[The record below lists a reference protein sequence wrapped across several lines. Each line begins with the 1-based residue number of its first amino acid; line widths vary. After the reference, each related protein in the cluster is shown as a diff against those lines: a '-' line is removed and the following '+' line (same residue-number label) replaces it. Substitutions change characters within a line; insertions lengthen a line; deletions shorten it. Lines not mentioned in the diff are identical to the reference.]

1 MAKYFLLFGTIFI
14 IIGTVAGYVAGEWI
28 PVPMG
33 ILAGGTFILILGFII
48 LSRGF
53 WRRRSMQTGI
63 NALIATIA
71 LVTILIS
78 VNIIAINYGRTFDL
92 TETNLYTLA
101 PQSQQLVAN
110 LEQPLRVVVFESPP
124 SRENKRLL
132 ENYQSYSDNFEFEF
146 VDPQQDIAKVESF
159 EVESFGEVHIEYG
172 DKTRF
177 VQEVNEY
184 EPLSEVELTNAI
196 NIIQRDRVS
205 FAYFLQGHGEPPLEP
220 VEGGLSQAADSLEQQ
235 GYQVEPFNFAEEA
248 TLPSSPNS
256 VLIIVSPEQD
266 LFPGEIEEIQD
277 YVADGGHLLL
287 LLDHDSSDS
296 LEPLL
301 DPWGIELDDRVI
313 VDASGRGQ
321 ALGFNPATTLVTNY
335 GDHPITNPLGN
346 GITVYPL
353 SRPVDVRE
361 MSGVEATP
369 LVFSNEES
377 WAQSDIT
384 QEELQYNPERDRAGP
399 LVLSFALERTEVTDE
414 DAEVTDEDVEEIP
427 EEFPDLEEDIETE
440 EIPEEEIQEQF
451 PDLEEDI
458 EPEEIPEENQLEESP
473 EEEETSQE
481 RDIVPPSERME
492 PSPNNEENNPEETNN
507 ENGEE
512 ITQTPEELEDE
523 EEEEAENELEELPEP
538 SIDSRVVI
546 FGNSEFAK
554 NGLFIQQLNG
564 DIFLNSVDWLVI
576 SDDDASLGLRP
587 QEETNR
593 RINLTSQQATI
604 LQNVAM
610 LIVPLFGV
618 VLAIISWLRRR

>member
-235 GYQVEPFNFAEEA
+235 GYQVEAFNFAEEA

-414 DAEVTDEDVEEIP
+414 DVEEIP
-427 EEFPDLEEDIETE
+427 EEFPDLEEDIE
-440 EIPEEEIQEQF
+440 
-451 PDLEEDI
+451 
-458 EPEEIPEENQLEESP
+458 PEEIPEEDQLEESP
-473 EEEETSQE
+473 EEEETSPE
-481 RDIVPPSERME
+481 RNIVPPSERME

-512 ITQTPEELEDE
+512 ITQTPEELED
-523 EEEEAENELEELPEP
+523 EEEAENELEELPEP

>member
-235 GYQVEPFNFAEEA
+235 GYQVEAFNFAEEA

-414 DAEVTDEDVEEIP
+414 DVEEIP
-427 EEFPDLEEDIETE
+427 EEFPELEEDIETE
-440 EIPEEEIQEQF
+440 EIPEE
-451 PDLEEDI
+451 D
-458 EPEEIPEENQLEESP
+458 QLEESP
-473 EEEETSQE
+473 EEEETSPE
-481 RDIVPPSERME
+481 RNIVPPSERME

-512 ITQTPEELEDE
+512 ITQTPEELED
-523 EEEEAENELEELPEP
+523 EEEAENELEELPEP

>member
-235 GYQVEPFNFAEEA
+235 GYQVEAFNFAEEA

-384 QEELQYNPERDRAGP
+384 QEELQYNPERDRASP

-414 DAEVTDEDVEEIP
+414 DVEEIP
-427 EEFPDLEEDIETE
+427 EEFPELEEDIETE
-440 EIPEEEIQEQF
+440 EIPEE
-451 PDLEEDI
+451 D
-458 EPEEIPEENQLEESP
+458 QLEESP
-473 EEEETSQE
+473 EEEETSPE
-481 RDIVPPSERME
+481 RNIVPPSERME

-512 ITQTPEELEDE
+512 ITQPPEELED
-523 EEEEAENELEELPEP
+523 EEEAENELEELPEP